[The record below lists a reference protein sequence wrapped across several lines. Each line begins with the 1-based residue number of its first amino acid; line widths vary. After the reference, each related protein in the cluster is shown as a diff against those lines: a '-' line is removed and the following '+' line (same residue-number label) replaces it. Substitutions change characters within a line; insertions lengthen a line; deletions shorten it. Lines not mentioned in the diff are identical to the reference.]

1 MQYLRVPNLSTLDI
15 LEHTGTRYTDGEDGV
30 SEVKVLTTK
39 EVADRLRVKVIT
51 VQRWLHAG
59 KLRGTKLPGR
69 GGWRVPVDEIER
81 MERGE

>member
-1 MQYLRVPNLSTLDI
+1 LSI
-15 LEHTGTRYTDGEDGV
+15 LEHTAARYTDGEDDV
-30 SEVKVLTTK
+30 SEVRVLTTK

-69 GGWRVPVDEIER
+69 GGWRIPASEIER
-81 MERGE
+81 MERGG